1 MRKTFIALIAAL
13 AICIPSN
20 PIDAAPKSPKLSKC
34 KGKERRPANPYGTI
48 LPTINPSAGTSTPA
62 ETADDQERAR
72 ERKRDSVNVFPGPVS
87 TAPEKPA
94 GKTVRQVPP
103 IGGASPSNFYRSR

>member
-13 AICIPSN
+13 AICIASS
-20 PIDAAPKSPKLSKC
+20 PIEAAPKSPKLSKC

-48 LPTINPSAGTSTPA
+48 LPTLNSSAETSTPA

-72 ERKRDSVNVFPGPVS
+72 ERKRDSVNVFPGPAS
-87 TAPEKPA
+87 TVPKKPA

-103 IGGASPSNFYRSR
+103 IRSASPSNFYRSR